1 MAYTPCTAAL
11 AANITPSCDNP
22 LVGGLTGRAVG
33 IPLSPA
39 PTLTRNA
46 QNSRV
51 ISDVTLVE
59 GEKTF
64 AIVNFGEQPF
74 ADTASASS
82 ADSGSIKHT
91 KTFAFDVPKR
101 GADASKNIIDP
112 LVRLPRGFM
121 VIAERIDTNGDA
133 SYIVYGAEQGL
144 RVNADGVTSNEYE
157 RDGATH
163 IVASCQQ
170 ANYEYSFFDT
180 DLATTQAKFEALLTT
195 NSL

>member
-1 MAYTPCTAAL
+1 MAYSACTAAL
-11 AANITPSCDNP
+11 AANIAPNCDTP

-39 PTLTRNA
+39 PTMTRST

-51 ISDVTLVE
+51 ISDITLAD

-74 ADTASASS
+74 NGSASSSS

-91 KTFAFDVPKR
+91 KTFEFDVPKR
-101 GADASKNIIDP
+101 GADVSKNIIDP

-133 SYIVYGAEQGL
+133 SYIVLGAEQGL
-144 RVNADGVTSNEYE
+144 RVNADGVTSSEYE

-170 ANYEYSFFDT
+170 SNYEYSFFDT
-180 DLATTQAKFEALLTT
+180 DLATTQAKFETLLST